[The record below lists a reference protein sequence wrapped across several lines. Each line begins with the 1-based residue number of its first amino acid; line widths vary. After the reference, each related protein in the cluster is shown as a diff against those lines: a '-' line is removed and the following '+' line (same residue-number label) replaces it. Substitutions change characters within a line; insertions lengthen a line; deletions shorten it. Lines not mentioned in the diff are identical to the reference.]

1 MLLDFVMLPT
11 YVHRRVKTEGLVHC
25 LVSPVSL
32 GIYVML
38 ESSVVYR
45 LQKSLTRLASAR
57 QASIFGK
64 TITSMKI

>member
-1 MLLDFVMLPT
+1 MLLDFAMSPT
-11 YVHRRVKTEGLVHC
+11 YVPRRAKSEGLVHC

-32 GIYVML
+32 AICVML

-45 LQKSLTRLASAR
+45 LQKSLMRSASAR

-64 TITSMKI
+64 TIT